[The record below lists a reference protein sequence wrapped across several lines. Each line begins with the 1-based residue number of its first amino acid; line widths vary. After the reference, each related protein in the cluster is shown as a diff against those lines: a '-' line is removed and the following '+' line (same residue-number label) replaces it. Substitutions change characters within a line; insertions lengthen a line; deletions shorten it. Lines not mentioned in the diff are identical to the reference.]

1 VSSDDGSTVA
11 VRAADGT
18 TETWRLVS
26 DTVVRRGGAR
36 TPAAA
41 LSRGE
46 AVFVGGPVTAGARD
60 IRLALIWP
68 GAGRRAPAG
77 SAAGP

>member
-1 VSSDDGSTVA
+1 MDTGNQPRGSDQH
-11 VRAADGT
+11 AACGQA
-18 TETWRLVS
+18 
-26 DTVVRRGGAR
+26 GGAR

-46 AVFVGGPVTAGARD
+46 AVFVGGPVTASARD

-77 SAAGP
+77 SAAGR